1 MKRFRNVLTLAVAIV
16 GASLMSVS
24 AQNGR
29 DRYDRPIT
37 SMEQQIFK
45 KLNGLPHYG
54 VFDHITFE
62 VNGGTVVLE
71 GKVHSLGT
79 RSSAAKAVK
88 KVPGV
93 TNVINNID
101 QLPPSSNDNRIR
113 RRALQTFANA
123 GLYRYFWETD
133 PQVRI
138 IVEGSRITLEGYV
151 ANRGDYNR
159 LNIYANG
166 LSGVFSVTNNLIIDN
181 GRDG

>member
-1 MKRFRNVLTLAVAIV
+1 MKRSGIFFTIALAII
-16 GASLMSVS
+16 SLSIFSVS
-24 AQNGR
+24 AQDGR
-29 DRYDRPIT
+29 DRYDRPT
-37 SMEQQIFK
+37 TAMEQQIFK
-45 KLNGLPHYG
+45 KINSLPYYG

-62 VNGGTVVLE
+62 VNGGTVILD
-71 GKVHSLGT
+71 GKVASLGT
-79 RSSAAKAVK
+79 KSSAAKAVK

-93 TNVINNID
+93 TKVVNNID
-101 QLPPSSNDNRIR
+101 QLPPSGMDNRIR

-123 GLYRYFWETD
+123 GLYRYFWEND

-166 LSGVFSVTNNLIIDN
+166 ISGVFSVTNNLIIDSS
-181 GRDG
+181 RDS